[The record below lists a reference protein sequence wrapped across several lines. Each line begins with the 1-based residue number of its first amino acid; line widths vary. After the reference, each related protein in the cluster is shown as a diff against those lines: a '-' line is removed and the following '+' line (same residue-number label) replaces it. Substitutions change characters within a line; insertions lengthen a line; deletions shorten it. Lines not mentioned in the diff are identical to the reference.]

1 MIALSV
7 FWLLF
12 ALAAIMPLQWSL
24 TLLFVSLPFGS
35 MTVLPGS
42 ITILPYVALSPLV
55 VIKVL
60 LTTRNLTNLWDG
72 LFNWKRLGFLT
83 AFIIVGLIITY
94 SAPYL
99 FHGAPV
105 MELTT
110 ARPAPLAFTSGNIT
124 QPLYLTMSFVLCVA
138 LYILFLS
145 PTGPAMLSSALLAG
159 ATMAVASGLL
169 DMATAGTALLA
180 PLRTA
185 SYAIMEGAEVV
196 NSRRVIGFNTEASTF
211 GAMVLSFAAILIF
224 MSPASWASSKPSW
237 MQRGLIGALLLMT
250 VLSTSSSAYLGL
262 ITLFLMYLLRLAL
275 LLVTPR
281 TGLDRR
287 QSTSS
292 LVALIMAVL
301 LACAYV
307 AARPA
312 ILDGPIAIVN
322 NTLLEKGGSDSAD
335 ERSSWNRISLQG
347 FTATGGYGVGVGSTR
362 TSSWVVA
369 VLSSTGVLGALL
381 LLAFLARGFFAYL
394 PRTDLVIRFSAI
406 GARYA
411 FLIVL
416 IPAAVAGTL
425 VDFGIFNALFF
436 AVMAAAPK
444 LLGDARAQAAQPR
457 SPRYR
462 FKSQRLATRGRRMQ
476 RS

>member
-1 MIALSV
+1 
-7 FWLLF
+7 LLG
-12 ALAAIMPLQWSL
+12 W
-24 TLLFVSLPFGS
+24 
-35 MTVLPGS
+35 
-42 ITILPYVALSPLV
+42 
-55 VIKVL
+55 
-60 LTTRNLTNLWDG
+60 
-72 LFNWKRLGFLT
+72 
-83 AFIIVGLIITY
+83 
-94 SAPYL
+94 
-99 FHGAPV
+99 
-105 MELTT
+105 
-110 ARPAPLAFTSGNIT
+110 
-124 QPLYLTMSFVLCVA
+124 
-138 LYILFLS
+138 
-145 PTGPAMLSSALLAG
+145 
-159 ATMAVASGLL
+159 
-169 DMATAGTALLA
+169 
-180 PLRTA
+180 
-185 SYAIMEGAEVV
+185 
-196 NSRRVIGFNTEASTF
+196 
-211 GAMVLSFAAILIF
+211 
-224 MSPASWASSKPSW
+224 
-237 MQRGLIGALLLMT
+237 
-250 VLSTSSSAYLGL
+250 
-262 ITLFLMYLLRLAL
+262 
-275 LLVTPR
+275 
-281 TGLDRR
+281 
-287 QSTSS
+287 
-292 LVALIMAVL
+292 
-301 LACAYV
+301 AYV

-335 ERSSWNRISLQG
+335 ERSSWNRVSLQG

-381 LLAFLARGFFAYL
+381 LLAFLARGFVAYL